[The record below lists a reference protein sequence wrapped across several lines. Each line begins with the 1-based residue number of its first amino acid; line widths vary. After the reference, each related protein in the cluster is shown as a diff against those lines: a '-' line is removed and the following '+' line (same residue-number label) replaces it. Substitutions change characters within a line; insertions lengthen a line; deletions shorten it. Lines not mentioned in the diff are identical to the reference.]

1 MINKDEKKFILSI
14 VDNCQYEKEDIL
26 IEVDECR
33 VLFLYTDKD
42 VPGFEYTIVD
52 FLIDD
57 LKLEFKNLGI
67 GRYTL
72 KELGIYD

>member
-26 IEVDECR
+26 IEFDECR
-33 VLFLYTDKD
+33 ILFLYTDKD
-42 VPGFEYTIVD
+42 VSGFEYTIAY

-72 KELGIYD
+72 KELGLDD

>member
-1 MINKDEKKFILSI
+1 MINEDEKKFILSI

-26 IEVDECR
+26 IEVDECCI
-33 VLFLYTDKD
+33 LFLYVDKD
-42 VPGFEYTIVD
+42 IPTFEYTIVF